1 MYGAGSGKLNDSTED
16 RPLSML
22 KPIVAAALLFFCNVS
37 AASDLNGFWQHPKD
51 PVWLEVN
58 EAMGTG
64 IAVRNDDDPSSV
76 GFAVLKEVVTG
87 PKEEQWSGQGV
98 CASAGRL
105 QKGHS
110 NFAQRQNPKNE
121 SQNRFYQPL
130 SRVDQSG
137 FGTTALA
144 VRPLPYQSNV

>member
-1 MYGAGSGKLNDSTED
+1 
-16 RPLSML
+16 ML
-22 KPIVAAALLFFCNVS
+22 KPIVAAAILFICNVT

-58 EAMGTG
+58 EAMGSG

-87 PKEEQWSGQGV
+87 PKEAMVGPSV

-105 QKGHS
+105 QTGHS
-110 NFAQRQNPKNE
+110 NFARRHYPKNE
-121 SQNRFYQPL
+121 SQNRFHQSL

-144 VRPLPYQSNV
+144 VRPLPLE